1 MQKRR
6 LESKEPEDE
15 KFVFRWWA
23 DLQFFIVTLRR
34 LRRLAELPKSV
45 PSVSQQIAAAI
56 AEFDRLKIFPS
67 VARHEPF
74 L

>member
-1 MQKRR
+1 
-6 LESKEPEDE
+6 
-15 KFVFRWWA
+15 
-23 DLQFFIVTLRR
+23 VTLRR